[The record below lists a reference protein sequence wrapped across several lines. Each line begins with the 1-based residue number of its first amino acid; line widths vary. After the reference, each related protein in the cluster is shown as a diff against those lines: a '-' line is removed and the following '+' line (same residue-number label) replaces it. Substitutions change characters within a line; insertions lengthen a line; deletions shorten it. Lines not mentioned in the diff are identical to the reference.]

1 MNRRQA
7 IGLAVGAI
15 VCPEQFVAPPNIDMD
30 ELGELMRADE
40 YNGMAEAYARAVQTS
55 VIYGTGAV
63 LVSPREPL
71 EARFVDPAEWY
82 LP

>member
-30 ELGELMRADE
+30 ELGELTHDFDSETDCCRYCGVPAHAVEDSFVTPRCGVRRAQQ
-40 YNGMAEAYARAVQTS
+40 G
-55 VIYGTGAV
+55 
-63 LVSPREPL
+63 
-71 EARFVDPAEWY
+71 
-82 LP
+82 